1 MPARF
6 VPDHK
11 DPLAR
16 GGSLALDNLAPS
28 CAPCNHR
35 KGKMSAAGFEYLLAC
50 AAKLSEPDRTD
61 LMQRLEIAVQ
71 LAAQRRWHGRK
82 PKPGQPPTAD
92 GGALLSDKAKAQFFP
107 GQRRKVE
114 LNDWDP
120 LYDRQQGDKRIKL
133 DLIMPIT
140 GQPLL
145 ALPDFVTPGYERM
158 DVENSAIDEIDLRTE
173 IEGITVEIYHTHESG
188 PMEVEWGKG
197 LDEAEAEAA
206 DRKRKLMLTACTLKG
221 FKLVRVNREKQSLV
235 ALTFSIN
242 TKRDTLLV
250 VWAHKYQG
258 ATFWA
263 EFSATKQELP
273 ERAARAGD
281 AAPGRAVQGD
291 ERLRDGQGPQR
302 TARQSRRAG
311 LPVPRVHPH
320 PGPSRRA
327 PEDARRQEQPSA
339 PEAEDADRG
348 EGELTDVRAQ
358 DIFDIVLERVRECQ
372 RLERPHHRHP
382 PRRERQRGTAGRGA
396 PAAGVRRRLRHRRP
410 PRSAP
415 VAQPRPGLRALLRPG
430 TPNTAPRSRS

>member
-1 MPARF
+1 
-6 VPDHK
+6 
-11 DPLAR
+11 
-16 GGSLALDNLAPS
+16 
-28 CAPCNHR
+28 
-35 KGKMSAAGFEYLLAC
+35 
-50 AAKLSEPDRTD
+50 
-61 LMQRLEIAVQ
+61 
-71 LAAQRRWHGRK
+71 
-82 PKPGQPPTAD
+82 
-92 GGALLSDKAKAQFFP
+92 
-107 GQRRKVE
+107 VE

-140 GQPLL
+140 GQVML

-235 ALTFSIN
+235 ALSFSIN

-273 ERAARAGD
+273 DAQPVQATLPQVEPCKVTSDCEMAKGHSGPHGKADAPVCPFPECIRTQDHPGEHLKMPAGKNN
-281 AAPGRAVQGD
+281 PVHQK
-291 ERLRDGQGPQR
+291 PKTR
-302 TARQSRRAG
+302 TAAK
-311 LPVPRVHPH
+311 V
-320 PGPSRRA
+320 
-327 PEDARRQEQPSA
+327 
-339 PEAEDADRG
+339 
-348 EGELTDVRAQ
+348 
-358 DIFDIVLERVRECQ
+358 
-372 RLERPHHRHP
+372 
-382 PRRERQRGTAGRGA
+382 
-396 PAAGVRRRLRHRRP
+396 
-410 PRSAP
+410 
-415 VAQPRPGLRALLRPG
+415 
-430 TPNTAPRSRS
+430 N